1 MALGVGG
8 TVARRTAAGTQAMK
22 ADAERVDVDADVVVV
37 GAGPAGCVMARRLAE
52 AGADVLL
59 LEAGEHPASP
69 RAGLLDVGPGSRVV
83 TRHRARRG
91 AEILELPRG
100 HTLGGSGAVNGGY
113 CSPARPADIA
123 AWGPQWPRRYA
134 VGLARA
140 AERLRPGLAPMGP
153 VAARLAAAFPAQ
165 VSAIAQARRGEQRVT
180 AFDAWDPPGA
190 GVRVRT
196 SARVARVR
204 WADGL
209 VGGTC
214 DGVVLAA
221 TARGGGANSDD
232 KNGDDKNGDDDN
244 DTVITARLVMLC
256 AGTIGSASILR
267 ASGLGESTG
276 HPVGHRV
283 QEHPEVL
290 LELPVDPTSDPTSDS
305 TSDVSVLPPLL
316 SHVVRLAPPDLARG
330 GEPVPEVE
338 VRPYAAA
345 LHHFIPGADPMS
357 PRIGISL
364 MNPVG
369 EGRIDT
375 DGTVWLPDDPR
386 DASVLAAAA
395 ALVADR
401 LGLGE
406 QSPSASTSQHLS
418 GSARI
423 GEVVDYSGR
432 VLGVAGL
439 RVADASVLPTLP
451 RCGPYYTVLAVA
463 EALAADV
470 VAERPW

>member
-22 ADAERVDVDADVVVV
+22 ADAERADVDVDVVVV
-37 GAGPAGCVMARRLAE
+37 GAGPAGCVVARRLAE

-91 AEILELPRG
+91 EEILELPRG

-123 AWGPQWPRRYA
+123 AWGPEWPRRYA

-153 VAARLAAAFPAQ
+153 VAARVAAAFPTQ

-180 AFDAWDPPGA
+180 AFDAWDPPGV
-190 GVRVRT
+190 GVRVR
-196 SARVARVR
+196 SGARVARVR
-204 WADGL
+204 WADGP

-214 DGVVLAA
+214 DGVVLAGP
-221 TARGGGANSDD
+221 AR
-232 KNGDDKNGDDDN
+232 GDDKNYDDDN
-244 DTVITARLVMLC
+244 DTMITARLVMLC

-290 LELPVDPTSDPTSDS
+290 LELPADWAVGEATDPVSDM
-305 TSDVSVLPPLL
+305 SVLPPLL
-316 SHVVRLAPPDLARG
+316 SHVVRLALPDLARG
-330 GEPVPEVE
+330 GESAPEVE

-345 LHHFIPGADPMS
+345 LHHFIPGADPM
-357 PRIGISL
+357 PARIGISL

-369 EGRIDT
+369 EGRIDAA
-375 DGTVWLPDDPR
+375 GTVWLPDDPR

-395 ALVADR
+395 ALVAHE

-423 GEVVDYSGR
+423 GEVVDDSGR
-432 VLGVAGL
+432 VLGAAGL